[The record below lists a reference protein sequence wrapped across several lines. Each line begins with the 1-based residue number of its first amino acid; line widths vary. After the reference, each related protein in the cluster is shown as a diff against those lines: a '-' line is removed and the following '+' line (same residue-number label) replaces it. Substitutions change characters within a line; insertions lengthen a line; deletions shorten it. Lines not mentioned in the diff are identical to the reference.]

1 MSLNEQVHQGHFG
14 EGFIWALACAAGLNP
29 GKRSLDVDGVDII
42 VGFPGKLGKIKSPSL
57 EAQIKSWS
65 QPKVRDRHFAYP
77 LPVSNFNALVG
88 KVGVELA
95 SPRYLF
101 LVIVPKN
108 AESYAK
114 ATVAG
119 LTLSHAAYWLDL
131 MDEEEIDPEV
141 QESKTVYVPQTNL
154 LTSDMLRELI
164 GRGWARRAA

>member
-14 EGFIWALACAAGLNP
+14 EGFVWALACAAGLNP
-29 GKRSLDVDGVDII
+29 GKRILDVDGVDII
-42 VGFPGKLGKIKSPSL
+42 VGFPGKVGTLKSPSL

-65 QPKVRDRHFAYP
+65 QPKARDGHFAYP

-88 KVGVELA
+88 KVGIDLA
-95 SPRYLF
+95 CPRYLF
-101 LVIVPKN
+101 LVVVP
-108 AESYAK
+108 ADADSYAH
-114 ATVAG
+114 ATEAG

-141 QESKTVYVPQTNL
+141 QESKTVYVPQANL

-164 GRGWARRAA
+164 EQGWARRTA